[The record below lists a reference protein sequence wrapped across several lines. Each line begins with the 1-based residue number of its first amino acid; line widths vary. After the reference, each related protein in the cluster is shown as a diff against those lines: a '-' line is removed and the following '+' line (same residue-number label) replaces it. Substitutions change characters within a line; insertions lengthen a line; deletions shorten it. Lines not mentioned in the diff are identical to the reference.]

1 MAFNLCVK
9 NYRPHGMWRFLSTMY
24 THDVGPTATS
34 LGLSCLLLAQCVGA
48 GCTEAPPQDPTPS
61 IIRVSKVFSGAQ
73 ATQILSQVPG
83 VVLTQTVS
91 GGAAVLDALR
101 QHNVDIGEV
110 MADAAYLA
118 YTGQLERGVGPFDQL
133 RGIAVV
139 GLSTVH
145 LIVGPGAH
153 VNAIGDLRNLRVGV
167 GASRSALALTVE
179 RLLRAFGL
187 SPSDLHGV
195 SATSTEAAALLVKG
209 QLDAAF
215 IAVDID
221 PPESP
226 GLTATKAGGR
236 VIEIVGDQVD
246 LLRLQYPF
254 LVNTL
259 IPADTYPH
267 QHSPLRTV
275 GVDLLLA
282 SRVDIAD
289 DVVYRLMEQ
298 YFAVAIKSS
307 LALDYDRAAA
317 MAIPLHP
324 AAARY
329 YRRIELSR

>member
-1 MAFNLCVK
+1 
-9 NYRPHGMWRFLSTMY
+9 MWRFPSIMDR
-24 THDVGPTATS
+24 HNVEPTATS
-34 LGLSCLLLAQCVGA
+34 FRMLCLLLAHCLVA
-48 GCTEAPPQDPTPS
+48 ACTATPPQHPTPPV
-61 IIRVSKVFSGAQ
+61 IRVSKVFSGAQ
-73 ATQILSQVPG
+73 AAQILSQVPG

-91 GGAAVLDALR
+91 GGAAVLDGLR
-101 QHNVDIGEV
+101 QRNVDVGEV

-118 YTGQLERGVGPFDQL
+118 YTGQLERDVGPFDQL

-145 LIVGPGAH
+145 LIAAPGAH
-153 VNAIGDLRNLRVGV
+153 VNSIGDLRNLRVGV

-187 SPSDLHGV
+187 SLSDLHGV
-195 SATSTEAAALLVKG
+195 SAASAEAAALLVKG

-246 LLRLQYPF
+246 LLRLEYPF

-259 IPADTYPH
+259 IPADTYPN

-289 DVVYRLMEQ
+289 EVVHHLMEN
-298 YFAVAIKSS
+298 YFAVAVKSS